1 MKYLEYILIAREH
14 IVKYYK
20 LLETFLLPVFKFLL
34 GYIVFSG
41 IFSIGLVSERV
52 AGFTEGF
59 TGTMLAGFFALMF
72 TVLPMNMSWLLIILS
87 LVSQFSANTEVAI
100 ALFIFLMFIY
110 LFYARMAPRESVF
123 IIITFL
129 AFRYNVP
136 YLVPMIAGLYFPL
149 TTIFPIAIGVFLSSQ
164 APLVFGLMTPDTPV
178 ALVAEREL
186 VDIILELPAAFSEV
200 YLALITSL
208 EATGAWVF
216 TAVIFAMVIVLIH
229 FVSRQAI
236 DYSKQIA
243 IGLGSVML
251 IFGFVVSVVWGTEQA
266 NVGVVIL
273 GTIVCA
279 ILALVA
285 TFFDMVLDY
294 NRAESVQFED
304 ENNFYHVRIIPKMNM
319 DRSKRIM
326 MRLQPEDTDIDE
338 E

>member
-1 MKYLEYILIAREH
+1 MKYLEYVLIAREY
-14 IVKYYK
+14 IVRYYK
-20 LLETFLLPVFKFLL
+20 LLEAFLLPVFKFIL

-41 IFSIGLVSERV
+41 IFSIGHVSERV
-52 AGFTEGF
+52 ADFTAGF

-129 AFRYNVP
+129 AFRHNVP

-149 TTIFPIAIGVFLSSQ
+149 TTIFPIAIGVFLNSQ
-164 APLVFGLMTPDTPV
+164 TPLLFGLMSPATP
-178 ALVAEREL
+178 AIAFAERDL
-186 VDIILELPAAFSEV
+186 VDIITELPAAFSEV
-200 YLALITSL
+200 YTALITSL

-236 DYSKQIA
+236 DYAKEIS

-251 IFGFVVSVVWGTEQA
+251 VFGFIVSVVWGTEQA
-266 NVGVVIL
+266 NIGIVVL
-273 GTIVCA
+273 GTFVCA
-279 ILALVA
+279 LLALLA

-304 ENNFYHVRIIPKMNM
+304 ENNFYHVRIVPKMTM
-319 DRSKRIM
+319 ERSRRIV
-326 MRLQPEDTDIDE
+326 RRIKPDENDYDE